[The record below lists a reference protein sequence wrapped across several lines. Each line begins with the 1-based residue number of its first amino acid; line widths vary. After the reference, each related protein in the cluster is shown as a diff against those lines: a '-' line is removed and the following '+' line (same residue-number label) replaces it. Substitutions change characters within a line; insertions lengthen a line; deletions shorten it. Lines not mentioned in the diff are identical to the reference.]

1 MPPSKTTTRSR
12 MAWRKS
18 RMAVKAS
25 ATLPR
30 AWQGCAGLSR
40 SGLAEAGREQPDHVL
55 DARGDRLRVEAYQ
68 VAGARR
74 EGLRVQRDPVARVD
88 VERPGI
94 GRPRPVGR
102 PRHHVGRAGREM
114 DASKRDADRGMV
126 LARSGGS

>member
-25 ATLPR
+25 ATLTR

-40 SGLAEAGREQPDHVL
+40 RGLAHARRELSRQVL
-55 DARGDRLRVEAYQ
+55 DARGDGLRVEAHQ

-74 EGLRVQRDPVARVD
+74 QRLRVQGDPGAGVEADRARVR
-88 VERPGI
+88 RPGPV
-94 GRPRPVGR
+94 GPGGAVGR
-102 PRHHVGRAGREM
+102 PAGH
-114 DASKRDADRGMV
+114 
-126 LARSGGS
+126 GSR